1 MFSGKTKLNSL
12 TNTLKQNASK
22 AHKYSSL
29 NASNIEYFEIF
40 ASK

>member
-22 AHKYSSL
+22 AHKYSL